1 MRSFL
6 TSLALLLTVAS
17 VASSAADDPQTQRDR
32 DAKAA
37 LALAAAVKRTT
48 VTAPAPHEVGAPV
61 SYPVGYE
68 KSLSTQMPLVVFV
81 GCKGHRVE
89 GAIACEVKG
98 LREFKDVT
106 GPAVVVG
113 YPQGKSL
120 FIDSTMPCPVA
131 PAILKKAVDAAS
143 KKIDA
148 PVGKDTKQAP
158 VPKDWR
164 VSAEDVAVLLT
175 LLVGGDCPGGTCAV
189 ASSSPQTVGLAPFR
203 SSVRRGFIAR
213 FFARFRR

>member
-6 TSLALLLTVAS
+6 SCLAVLFTCATLAAAS
-17 VASSAADDPQTQRDR
+17 ADDQTQRER

-48 VTAPAPHEVGAPV
+48 VTAPLPREAGAPV

-68 KSLSTQMPLVVFV
+68 RSISAQLPLVVFV
-81 GCKGHRVE
+81 NCKGHRVE
-89 GAIACEVKG
+89 GAVVCEVKG
-98 LREFKDVT
+98 REFKDVP

-120 FIDSTMPCPVA
+120 YIDSTMACPVA
-131 PAILKKAVDAAS
+131 PAILKKAIDNAS
-143 KKIDA
+143 KKIDTPA
-148 PVGKDTKQAP
+148 GKDTKQAP

-164 VSAEDVAVLLT
+164 VSAEDVAALLT

-189 ASSSPQTVGLAPFR
+189 ASTPQTVGLTPLR

-213 FFARFRR
+213 FFSRFRR